1 VISAY
6 LEHERRASMSMT
18 SDQDAIRPVIRQGQI
33 IVVALIAGVV
43 VFLVIA
49 TMADLGPNPGAAA
62 VAAGG
67 AGAGAQG
74 AGQPSQTVP
83 FITYSAIAFGAFLLP
98 MSFILPDLVA
108 KNQRQA
114 IIVGKGTS
122 GTNPKPSLTSATTSQ
137 ATKTA
142 AGDMDL
148 AFLNQLIVGAAM
160 LEGAAFFAGVAYLV
174 ERNPIALAVALVL
187 LAALVARFPT
197 ANRVERWTERQREK
211 LREEQLDGL
220 SSS

>member
-33 IVVALIAGVV
+33 IVVALIVGVV

-49 TMADLGPNPGAAA
+49 TMVDLGPNPGA
-62 VAAGG
+62 AAGG

-83 FITYSAIAFGAFLLP
+83 FITYSALAFGAFLLP

-142 AGDMDL
+142 AVDMDL
-148 AFLNQLIVGAAM
+148 AYLNQLIVGAAM
-160 LEGAAFFAGVAYLV
+160 LEGAAFFGGVAYLV

-197 ANRVERWTERQREK
+197 ANLAERWTERQREK